1 MIMCVIIAD
10 IYLVPCAKA
19 SENGRFISTECVNS
33 VCLSWGHGRALFPVA
48 YCLVLSGHNQ
58 SLRLQR
64 TQPIPSSMSLL
75 RELAPLPSHPC
86 TCGVGPSLDSLR
98 EEASGLSPQPPHTFP
113 LLTQT
118 QISCR
123 VFEGEWDGQC
133 HYQEQTDSVLLCCTW
148 RSFLL
153 LCQVWA
159 ELPAH
164 WARSLGDQRD
174 GSVVSVLLCSFS
186 FFKVDH
192 CFYLFVLLIFWSI
205 IDLKYCFRYT
215 AVIQLYTYIY
225 DLYIFVYLLSFIL
238 FPITGYYKLLSIVPC
253 AK

>member
-19 SENGRFISTECVNS
+19 SESGRFISTKRVNS
-33 VCLSWGHGRALFPVA
+33 VCLFWGHGRALFLVA
-48 YCLVLSGHNQ
+48 YCLVLSGYNQ

-64 TQPIPSSMSLL
+64 TQPIPLSMSLL
-75 RELAPLPSHPC
+75 RELAPLPSHLCP
-86 TCGVGPSLDSLR
+86 CGVSPSLDSLR
-98 EEASGLSPQPPHTFP
+98 EEVSGLFLQPPHTFS

-118 QISCR
+118 QISWR

-148 RSFLL
+148 RSFPL

-159 ELPAH
+159 ELPAL

-174 GSVVSVLLCSFS
+174 QSVVSVLLCSFS

-192 CFYLFVLLIFWSI
+192 CFYLFVCFINF
-205 IDLKYCFRYT
+205 LKYNWFK
-215 AVIQLYTYIY
+215 
-225 DLYIFVYLLSFIL
+225 IL
-238 FPITGYYKLLSIVPC
+238 C
-253 AK
+253 